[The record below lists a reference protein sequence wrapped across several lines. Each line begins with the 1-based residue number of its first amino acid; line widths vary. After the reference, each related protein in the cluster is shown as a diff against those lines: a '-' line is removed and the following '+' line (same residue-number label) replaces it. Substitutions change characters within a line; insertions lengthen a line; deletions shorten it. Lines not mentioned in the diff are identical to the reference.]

1 MNSVSRMVSMKK
13 DKPIVEY
20 DPHGHSGNI
29 YWILG
34 EVSKLMRK
42 QRRYTDFNNL
52 RDRVFEAQSYEEAME
67 IIGEEVT
74 LIRKR
79 R

>member
-1 MNSVSRMVSMKK
+1 MKK

-20 DPHGHSGNI
+20 DPYGHTGNI

-34 EVSKLMRK
+34 EVSKIMRK
-42 QRRYTDFNNL
+42 QRRIIAFNDL
-52 RDRVFEAQSYEEAME
+52 RDRVFESQSYEEALA

-74 LIRKR
+74 LVRKKR
-79 R
+79 

>member
-1 MNSVSRMVSMKK
+1 MKQN
-13 DKPIVEY
+13 KPVVEY
-20 DPHGHSGNI
+20 DPHGRSGNI

-52 RDRVFEAQSYEEAME
+52 RDRVFEAQSYDEALQ

-74 LIRKR
+74 LKRKHE
-79 R
+79 

>member
-1 MNSVSRMVSMKK
+1 MKK
-13 DKPIVEY
+13 DKPIMEY
-20 DPHGHSGNI
+20 DTYSHSGNI

-34 EVSKLMRK
+34 EVSKIMRK

-52 RDRVFEAQSYEEAME
+52 RDRVFEAQSYEEALE

-74 LIRKR
+74 LKRKR